1 MKGSSLKIKKG
12 DTVRVIKGKEKGKE
26 GKVERV
32 FPSKQLVLITGINQY
47 KRHVKARTARQR
59 SEIVTITRP
68 LPIANVGFVC
78 PKCSKMSRVGFRF
91 VENKKVRV
99 CKKCEATV

>member
-1 MKGSSLKIKKG
+1 MRSKYIKG
-12 DTVRVIKGKEKGKE
+12 DNVRVVKGKDKGKE

-32 FPSKQLVLITGINQY
+32 FPSKQLVGIAGINQY

-59 SEIVTITRP
+59 SEVVTITRP
-68 LPIANVGFVC
+68 LPVSNVAFIC

-91 VENKKVRV
+91 VENKKVRI
-99 CKKCEATV
+99 CKKCEEVIG